1 MPEKRFMKR
10 IYKPRD
16 FYRLLSD
23 LMSSAGASRGLFGE
37 DRISKQFMERIMLAV
52 TEVNGCRYC
61 SYFHTQVSLKAGLKK
76 EEISRALEGDFKDAP
91 QEELATLY
99 FAQHYAESA
108 GKPNPEAVR
117 CLFDAYGDKRSGA
130 ILAYIRAIMVGN
142 AWGNMFD
149 ALRFRI
155 SGRPTV
161 EFTLWDELGVIF
173 GPVVLIPVLVIKKLF
188 LFLFSCKDKNSTKT
202 AIEAIEDI

>member
-23 LMSSAGASRGLFGE
+23 LMSSAGASRGLPGE

-99 FAQHYAESA
+99 FAQYYAESA

-173 GPVVLIPVLVIKKLF
+173 GPMIFITFIVIKKAF
-188 LFLFSCKDKNSTKT
+188 NKIVKSTNWKSTKSV
-202 AIEAIEDI
+202 IEDY